1 MDKIRQGQSG
11 PIEEEPRFVIGMDAH
26 SRKLAVSVWDW
37 TDWRSPRV
45 AREFRDIGIGD
56 MEAVY
61 GRHVSKD
68 SLTVI
73 EATSNAGVLKRR
85 LESIGYAARIVR
97 ADTLAGRERRR
108 RIRDIQDA
116 RNLALAYMR
125 GGVGDFVMAP
135 EGETAERRELLA
147 AYREAVKETTRLS
160 NRIWALCSEHGLAV
174 PGGHGPAKVAKL
186 RGLAAESGL
195 SPAAK
200 MRFEFAAEDYGRM
213 WGRRAE
219 LNRKLAE
226 AVATTQDM
234 RRLLQLPGV
243 AHCGAFAL
251 VAAVGDVRRFATPA
265 KLAAY
270 CGFAPIVNTSGEEE
284 ERARA
289 RGGTGKPLDGEGR
302 RDVRDYFVE
311 AGQTVL
317 MKLPK
322 TALGKWGWSM
332 LNRGK
337 PRNKVVCAIGRK
349 LLTYAWHILRGDPT
363 PNRHDEEFFAR
374 KMQTLHMSV
383 GAARMRNL
391 NLGSRREFAKMACN
405 AVYGN
410 LPDAMPESG
419 QYSNEQSA

>member
-213 WGRRAE
+213 WGAAP
-219 LNRKLAE
+219 NSTGNSRKPSPPPRTCAGCYSSPE
-226 AVATTQDM
+226 SRTAGPSRSWRPSA
-234 RRLLQLPGV
+234 
-243 AHCGAFAL
+243 
-251 VAAVGDVRRFATPA
+251 
-265 KLAAY
+265 
-270 CGFAPIVNTSGEEE
+270 TSGASPP
-284 ERARA
+284 RQNSRH
-289 RGGTGKPLDGEGR
+289 
-302 RDVRDYFVE
+302 
-311 AGQTVL
+311 
-317 MKLPK
+317 
-322 TALGKWGWSM
+322 TA
-332 LNRGK
+332 
-337 PRNKVVCAIGRK
+337 A
-349 LLTYAWHILRGDPT
+349 
-363 PNRHDEEFFAR
+363 
-374 KMQTLHMSV
+374 
-383 GAARMRNL
+383 
-391 NLGSRREFAKMACN
+391 SR
-405 AVYGN
+405 
-410 LPDAMPESG
+410 PS
-419 QYSNEQSA
+419 